1 MRYTD
6 SVPGLEEKITA
17 MTDARRA
24 LTEVKNIGDKY
35 AAVQEVAA
43 RVTEVYNA
51 LIPEDMNTTDRGFR
65 ASLYEDINST
75 LDRISHNG
83 YNAAAQKFNDILNA
97 FPAKQIAELIGVD
110 EMPLYS

>member
-1 MRYTD
+1 
-6 SVPGLEEKITA
+6 
-17 MTDARRA
+17 
-24 LTEVKNIGDKY
+24 
-35 AAVQEVAA
+35 
-43 RVTEVYNA
+43 
-51 LIPEDMNTTDRGFR
+51 MNTTDRGFR

-83 YNAAAQKFNDILNA
+83 YNAAAQKFNNILNA